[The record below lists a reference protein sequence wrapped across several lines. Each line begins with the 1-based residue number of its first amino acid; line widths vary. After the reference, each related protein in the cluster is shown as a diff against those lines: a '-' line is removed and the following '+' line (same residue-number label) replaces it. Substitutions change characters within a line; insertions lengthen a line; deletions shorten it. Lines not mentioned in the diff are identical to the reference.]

1 MRKTYR
7 YRNLSF
13 EVTDDTNV
21 NFTVEFIS
29 DGNTGQTLIN
39 VPGPVDPEIQDSGT
53 KFIGKGKDLREDTT
67 ICFSDIA
74 NLIPEEDEIRIRYK
88 INEQLIIEHENSK
101 SEEKRPIIILFI
113 KFPSP

>member
-13 EVTDDTNV
+13 AIADDEDV

-39 VPGPVDPEIQDSGT
+39 VPGPIDQEIQDSGT
-53 KFIGKGKDLREDTT
+53 KFIGKGKDLRGDATV
-67 ICFSDIA
+67 CFSDIA
-74 NLIPEEDEIRIRYK
+74 NLIPEENEIIVRYK
-88 INEQLIIEHENSK
+88 INGQLLIEHKNFK
-101 SEEKRPIIILFI
+101 FDEKRPIIILSI
-113 KFPSP
+113 KFLAP